1 MLVSYMPLA
10 WSFGHFTKRGHTV
23 PLEAQARHTYCQGQ
37 NMVKQARNRA
47 PEAGPRTTLI
57 DLWRGDQQEVVAAF
71 LPLKSIAAVPV
82 ISRRFRD
89 QQPLV
94 LFRLARRHGC
104 ANALTVAS
112 LDALAASGRDWSTF
126 SGDAVDAWRIL
137 PSAGDADDCFAISVD
152 TAEHYI
158 EISTDGY
165 SDHGGGLVKRFD
177 AADRLCVRQLKYRFR
192 FTDSNPEASHADP
205 GEHGFAYFSMGD
217 GADTNGL
224 LVAPTATGYELTWF
238 YCDDPDDEEEDGP
251 ENAIVSVAPGRWYD
265 VTVTFD
271 WTIDE
276 SAENWAFVTC
286 EGDDGTI
293 ERKKRV
299 LSSRQPLTA
308 MRLYNYSPSVAH
320 YSNLGVKYSPHTSRD
335 GEFFNS
341 EEE

>member
-1 MLVSYMPLA
+1 ML
-10 WSFGHFTKRGHTV
+10 
-23 PLEAQARHTYCQGQ
+23 LEAHTSSPAAQRQ
-37 NMVKQARNRA
+37 KMVKQARQRA
-47 PEAGPRTTLI
+47 LEAGPRTTLI

-71 LPLKSIAAVPV
+71 LPLKSIAVVPV

-126 SGDAVDAWRIL
+126 SGDAVDDWRIL
-137 PSAGDADDCFAISVD
+137 PAWQDRDLFAVSVD

-158 EISTDGY
+158 EISTNGPTG
-165 SDHGGGLVKRFD
+165 HGGGLVKTFD

-192 FTDSNPEASHADP
+192 FTDSNPEASHEDP
-205 GEHGFAYFSMGD
+205 DDHGFAYFVMGE
-217 GADTNGL
+217 GTGMNGF
-224 LVAPTATGYELTWF
+224 LVSSTGTSYELLWF
-238 YCDDPDDEEEDGP
+238 GCDEADDEEEED
-251 ENAIVSVAPGRWYD
+251 NAIMSVAPGRWYD

-271 WTIDE
+271 WTIDGSE
-276 SAENWAFVTC
+276 QNWAFVTC

-299 LSSRQPLTA
+299 LSNRQPLTA
-308 MRLYNYSPSVAH
+308 MRLYNHSPGVAH
-320 YSNLGVKYSPHTSRD
+320 YANFRVQYSPHTSRD
-335 GEFFNS
+335 GDFFNS
-341 EEE
+341 EEAEVPPAARGT

>member
-1 MLVSYMPLA
+1 ML
-10 WSFGHFTKRGHTV
+10 
-23 PLEAQARHTYCQGQ
+23 LEAHTSSPAAQRQ
-37 NMVKQARNRA
+37 KMVKQARQRA
-47 PEAGPRTTLI
+47 LEAGPRTTLI

-126 SGDAVDAWRIL
+126 SGDSVDAWDTL
-137 PSAGDADDCFAISVD
+137 AAGDDDVDCFAVSMD
-152 TAEHYI
+152 TAQRYI
-158 EISTDGY
+158 EIDTHSPPPG
-165 SDHGGGLVKRFD
+165 HGGGLVKTFD

-192 FTDSNPEASHADP
+192 FTDSNPEASHEDP
-205 GEHGFAYFSMGD
+205 DDHGFAYFVMGE
-217 GADTNGL
+217 GTGMNGF
-224 LVAPTATGYELTWF
+224 LVSSTGTSYELLWF
-238 YCDDPDDEEEDGP
+238 GCDEEDDEEEDD
-251 ENAIVSVAPGRWYD
+251 NAIMSVAPGRWYD

-271 WTIDE
+271 WTIDGSE
-276 SAENWAFVTC
+276 QNWAFVTC

-299 LSSRQPLTA
+299 LSNRQPLTA
-308 MRLYNYSPSVAH
+308 MRLYNHSPGVAH
-320 YSNLGVKYSPHTSRD
+320 YANFRVQYSPHTSRD
-335 GEFFNS
+335 GDFFNS
-341 EEE
+341 EEAEVPPVARGA